1 MNMVKSIVIM
11 IIFSIGSRCLGFI
24 REMLIAS
31 RFGSGMETDTF
42 FIALTA
48 INLVTTMIYQCLNT
62 TMIPVLSEIENKELS
77 KNNYTNKLLNNI
89 LLFSI
94 ILVILGWFISPLI
107 IKVLAAGFK
116 GEQFYLAIKLM
127 RIGLPAIILAVFI
140 GIYRGYLQSELMF
153 TEFSASLFPYN
164 LTYIFFLIFLSGYF
178 GITGLMV
185 TSVIA
190 VGSQIVIQLPGL
202 KKVGYQYRFILD
214 FKDKYIKKLL
224 LLSIPVIISV
234 AVNDLNMVIDK
245 SLASTLIEG
254 SISALNY
261 SSRLNSLVLTVFIT
275 AIATVLFPML
285 TSEVTT
291 KNHEG
296 FKRLI
301 SNGVN
306 VILLIT
312 IPATIGIIVLAQPI
326 VKIAFERGAF
336 DPVATKMTS
345 AALLFYSLGLV
356 GMALR
361 MFLERAYYSLQ
372 DMKTPMING
381 IITVGLNITL
391 NFILIRYMEHRG
403 LALATSI
410 AITITTVFLFYRLTR
425 KIGSIGGLNIVKC
438 GIKSLGASLV
448 MGIFVYLL
456 YNFLNAKVLGNTLFE
471 LLVLLIT
478 VAVGAGVYFVI
489 VYLLKVDEISWFI
502 KLFKKK
508 LYR

>member
-1 MNMVKSIVIM
+1 
-11 IIFSIGSRCLGFI
+11 
-24 REMLIAS
+24 
-31 RFGSGMETDTF
+31 
-42 FIALTA
+42 
-48 INLVTTMIYQCLNT
+48 
-62 TMIPVLSEIENKELS
+62 
-77 KNNYTNKLLNNI
+77 
-89 LLFSI
+89 
-94 ILVILGWFISPLI
+94 
-107 IKVLAAGFK
+107 
-116 GEQFYLAIKLM
+116 
-127 RIGLPAIILAVFI
+127 
-140 GIYRGYLQSELMF
+140 MF

-245 SLASTLIEG
+245 SLSSTLIEG